1 MSTVVVGA
9 WKLNILFA
17 FLSVYIKTF
26 YNVLASSAIISTLS
40 LHNLPP
46 APTLTM
52 QHGQAAS
59 CWSNDDELFPPSPH
73 SPRLRQE
80 PVARVSSVAVV
91 PWPSPELR
99 VCQWTS
105 GRSPAPTTTSHQPP
119 AQHQPPNRF
128 FRCRSSPVGSSG
140 GGGRCRACLCLVAL
154 SGAGIKIAEYCHAAT
169 AETLSSTV
177 NNHTAK
183 KFPFSQRSPL
193 LLPGTEDWRLTW
205 TWI

>member
-1 MSTVVVGA
+1 M
-9 WKLNILFA
+9 
-17 FLSVYIKTF
+17 
-26 YNVLASSAIISTLS
+26 S

-91 PWPSPELR
+91 PSLEPGAARVSMNKWPQPQPS
-99 VCQWTS
+99 
-105 GRSPAPTTTSHQPP
+105 TSHQPP

-193 LLPGTEDWRLTW
+193 LLPGTED
-205 TWI
+205 